1 MSLLSQGTLGDNMD
15 SIEVRDSLDGADEE
29 EKKVTTANAGA
40 AKPNYYKDM
49 GLLDTSIL
57 KKIADN
63 VGFQLGKKGKNNS
76 SPKAGSKNK
85 SGGKSNTAKKRTGQS
100 AAMDMATSVYTKQ
113 FCIDKPIMEPMFRYI
128 PDRATIQRLITR
140 ASNMKDDLAEFDLY
154 LSAEDAAAG

>member
-29 EKKVTTANAGA
+29 EKKVTTANTGS

-63 VGFQLGKKGKNNS
+63 VGF
-76 SPKAGSKNK
+76 
-85 SGGKSNTAKKRTGQS
+85 
-100 AAMDMATSVYTKQ
+100 
-113 FCIDKPIMEPMFRYI
+113 
-128 PDRATIQRLITR
+128 
-140 ASNMKDDLAEFDLY
+140 
-154 LSAEDAAAG
+154 